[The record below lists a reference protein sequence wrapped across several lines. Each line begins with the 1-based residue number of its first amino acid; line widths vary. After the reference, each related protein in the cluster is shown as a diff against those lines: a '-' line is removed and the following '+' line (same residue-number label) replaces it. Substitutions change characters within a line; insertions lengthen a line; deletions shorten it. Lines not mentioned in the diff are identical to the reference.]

1 MKTMKKEVAGTVIF
15 VMMLFFMTAL
25 GSSAAGFNQVVSQNM
40 TFNPSSNLL
49 REKDNMMM
57 MYVPAGEF
65 TMGSKEGND
74 DEKPV
79 HLVYL
84 DTYWIDQ
91 TEVTNGQY
99 EKCVMESVCTQPG
112 SVNSDTRVSYFGN
125 NEFMDYPVMKVV
137 WDQANTYCQWAGG
150 RLPTEAEWEK
160 AARGTDQRTYPWG
173 NSVDSNLANYDVNIG
188 DTTKVGSYPAGASP
202 YGVLDMAGNVWEW
215 VSDWSANDY
224 YKSSPNQNPTGPAS
238 GENRMARG
246 GSWNDSASVIRSDY
260 RYRYNPSDSASYLG
274 FRCVFS
280 ETANLPASFIIP
292 VKLATVTSPTVTSAT
307 VGDIANW
314 VDQSIADG
322 THYAAGQTGD
332 FTWYV
337 TNIGT
342 TTWTTDYS
350 LRFYSGTN
358 FAKDGNTRYHLPA
371 AIAPKETAAVT
382 ISIVAPTTA
391 GEYKMS
397 WVLSNPNDENF
408 YLIYFAIVVD

>member
-15 VMMLFFMTAL
+15 VMLLFLMTAL
-25 GSSAAGFNQVVSQNM
+25 GSSAAGFDQVTSQAM

-49 REKDNMMM
+49 REKDSMMM

-65 TMGSKEGND
+65 TMGSNEGND
-74 DEKPV
+74 DEKPI

-84 DTYWIDQ
+84 DAYWIDQ

-99 EKCVMESVCTQPG
+99 EKCVVERVCTLPG
-112 SVNSDTRVSYFGN
+112 SLNSDTRASYFGN
-125 NEFMDYPVMKVV
+125 NEYMDYPVMKVV

-160 AARGTDQRTYPWG
+160 AARGTDERTYPWG
-173 NSVDSNLANYDVNIG
+173 NSIDSTLANYDVNIG
-188 DTTKVGSYPAGASP
+188 DTTKVGNYPAGASP
-202 YGVLDMAGNVWEW
+202 YRVLDMAGNVWEW
-215 VSDWSANDY
+215 VSDWSAEDY
-224 YKSSPNQNPTGPAS
+224 YKDSPNQNPTGPAS
-238 GENRMARG
+238 GENRAARG

-260 RYRYNPSDSASYLG
+260 RYRYNPSESSSFLG

-280 ETANLPASFIIP
+280 ETANLPASSIIP

-322 THYAAGQTGD
+322 THYAAGETGD
-332 FTWYV
+332 LTWYV

-358 FAKDGNTRYHLPA
+358 FAEAGNTRYHLPA

-382 ISIVAPTTA
+382 ISIAAPTTA

-397 WVLSNPNDENF
+397 WVLSNQNDENF
-408 YLIYFAIVVD
+408 YLIYFTIVVD